1 MPRGGGQSKLSL
13 TYLVNQS
20 DPDRA
25 IDRTNQC
32 RRDVALS
39 LYYAPAYAPSRPGHA
54 TDAAAL
60 AFVTSIY
67 DAYKG
72 KDAKGPPLDNAR
84 TVRRY
89 FEPSLAALI
98 NHARPPP
105 RGAASVWMLGRTM
118 SAFG

>member
-1 MPRGGGQSKLSL
+1 MPTRRGALFILCAGL
-13 TYLVNQS
+13 
-20 DPDRA
+20 
-25 IDRTNQC
+25 C
-32 RRDVALS
+32 ALS
-39 LYYAPAYAPSRPGHA
+39 ARPA

-72 KDAKGPPLDNAR
+72 KDAKGPPLDNTR

>member
-1 MPRGGGQSKLSL
+1 MPTRRGALFILCAGL
-13 TYLVNQS
+13 
-20 DPDRA
+20 
-25 IDRTNQC
+25 C
-32 RRDVALS
+32 ALS
-39 LYYAPAYAPSRPGHA
+39 ARPATA

-72 KDAKGPPLDNAR
+72 KDAKGPPLDNTR

-105 RGAASVWMLGRTM
+105 RGAASVWMLDRTM